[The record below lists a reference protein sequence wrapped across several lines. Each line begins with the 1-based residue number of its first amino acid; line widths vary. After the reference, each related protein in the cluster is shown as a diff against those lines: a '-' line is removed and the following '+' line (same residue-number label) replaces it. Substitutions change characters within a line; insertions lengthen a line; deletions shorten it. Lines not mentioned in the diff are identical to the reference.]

1 LTAPH
6 TTSHTTS
13 GTPLGDPPGTTS
25 YPSPAAPTV
34 IAGSRLAVLALLVN
48 AFVWGVSWL
57 PFRHLDAL
65 GLHVLWST
73 AIVYASI
80 SLLIVAM
87 RPAALR
93 AIARH
98 PALWWLVVA
107 SGLTN
112 ACFNWAV
119 TIGDVIRVVL
129 LFYLMPVWAVLL
141 ARWLLAEPLTPAV
154 MLRVAL
160 GVAGA
165 AVVLL
170 PGEALAWPVPRSFP
184 DWLAIA
190 GGASFAA
197 TNVLLRRHAAVPAEG
212 RALAMFAGG
221 VVVAGGLGV
230 VLVLVG
236 TIAPMP
242 SPGIGWL
249 SGEGT
254 PPGVLLPGVG
264 IAGALALL
272 AAMLLLGNLALQ
284 YGAARLAASVTAVVM
299 LTEILFASVSAVLLG
314 GETLSLGTL
323 VGGAMIVASA
333 ALAAGPTTSSPA
345 PARRSAG

>member
-1 LTAPH
+1 LANP
-6 TTSHTTS
+6 
-13 GTPLGDPPGTTS
+13 DPS
-25 YPSPAAPTV
+25 SFAASAAPV
-34 IAGSRLAVLALLVN
+34 LPSASRLAVLSLLVN

-65 GLHVLWST
+65 GLHGLWST
-73 AIVYASI
+73 AIVYACI
-80 SLLIVAM
+80 SLLIAVM
-87 RPAALR
+87 RPAALV
-93 AIARH
+93 AVARH
-98 PALWWLVVA
+98 PALWWLVLA

-141 ARWLLAEPLTPAV
+141 ARWLLAEPITPAV
-154 MLRVAL
+154 MLRVGL

-170 PGEALAWPVPRSFP
+170 PADALTWPVPRTLA

-230 VLVLVG
+230 VLVLAG

-242 SPGIGWL
+242 SPGAGWL
-249 SGEGT
+249 SAAQM
-254 PPGVLLPGVG
+254 PPGALLPGVG
-264 IAGALALL
+264 IVGTLALL
-272 AAMLLLGNLALQ
+272 AAMLLLGNLSLQ

-299 LTEILFASVSAVLLG
+299 LTEILFASVSAILLG
-314 GETLSLGTL
+314 GESLAAGTL
-323 VGGAMIVASA
+323 LGGAMIVASA
-333 ALAAGPTTSSPA
+333 ALAAREP
-345 PARRSAG
+345 